1 MSPALPSQRPAACAA
16 QHGARSSSSEK
27 GDKQLSAQ
35 GRLLHAP
42 RRNQTGIL
50 RADVGQVAAVKQKSD
65 FSGSEKGIPEL
76 KFKLHFKCLG
86 GRGVRHLRALVDFS
100 FFLVMLLNINGALTQ
115 KR

>member
-42 RRNQTGIL
+42 HRNQTGIL

-65 FSGSEKGIPEL
+65 FSGCEKGIPEL

-86 GRGVRHLRALVDFS
+86 RRGVRHLRALVNFI
-100 FFLVMLLNINGALTQ
+100 FFW
-115 KR
+115 

>member
-16 QHGARSSSSEK
+16 QHRARSSSSEK

-35 GRLLHAP
+35 GRLLHAT
-42 RRNQTGIL
+42 RRNQTRIL

-86 GRGVRHLRALVDFS
+86 GRGVRHLRALVNFI
-100 FFLVMLLNINGALTQ
+100 FFW
-115 KR
+115 

>member
-35 GRLLHAP
+35 GRLLHAT
-42 RRNQTGIL
+42 RRNQTRIL

-86 GRGVRHLRALVDFS
+86 GRGVRHLRALVNFI
-100 FFLVMLLNINGALTQ
+100 FFW
-115 KR
+115 